1 MVLGHYVPTFD
12 LMSRSQQM
20 THRLKQLANDSHG
33 NCWLYSHG
41 NCWRTLKTLEQMLRD
56 VGYSIRLYWSYEQ

>member
-20 THRLKQLANDSHG
+20 THRLKQLANDSHM
-33 NCWLYSHG
+33 NCWLRSM
-41 NCWRTLKTLEQMLRD
+41 RTLKTLEQTLRD
-56 VGYSIRLYWSYEQ
+56 VGYNNN